1 MNGDNVSMSIE
12 SESFGSLLIDNTL
25 PIYENENIRFDNA
38 TNILEIIL
46 NRDSLEE
53 VLGSNQIKF
62 ILEDNS
68 DQRLKSSIQVII
80 NIYKAGSALDLL

>member
-12 SESFGSLLIDNTL
+12 SESFGSLLIDNTKS
-25 PIYENENIRFDNA
+25 IYENENIRFDNA

-46 NRDSLEE
+46 NRESLEE

-68 DQRLKSSIQVII
+68 DQRL
-80 NIYKAGSALDLL
+80 

>member
-12 SESFGSLLIDNTL
+12 SESFGSLLIDNTMS
-25 PIYENENIRFDNA
+25 IYENENIRFDNA